1 MGEGVRLPRPHCG
14 CAPASARARPPSP
27 VSSSVPGNPVLDRVL
42 NPSSQTISG
51 TVSAPAWTP
60 EDLAFMAEA
69 RALGRLGAGRTWT
82 NPMVGAVVVRD
93 GEVIAKAYHHR
104 LGEPHAECLAFAAA
118 GERARGATLY
128 VSLEPC
134 AH

>member
-1 MGEGVRLPRPHCG
+1 M
-14 CAPASARARPPSP
+14 
-27 VSSSVPGNPVLDRVL
+27 

-51 TVSAPAWTP
+51 TVSAPAWTA

-93 GEVIAKAYHHR
+93 GKDT
-104 LGEPHAECLAFAAA
+104 A
-118 GERARGATLY
+118 GPLRIEGAHK
-128 VSLEPC
+128 EWKD
-134 AH
+134 AGQR